1 MERIFTARPFKTRN
15 ADEYDINT
23 LLNLFVNP
31 LSGLS
36 TPFDYENSIIKGR
49 MGSGKTM
56 YLRANQ
62 AFYLSSLLPTL
73 IEGGDEIILPIMIK
87 LNDFQH
93 ITDPDEIY
101 RQVVIKIVEELV
113 SIHLHFEGTKNLID
127 IHGNLKLI
135 PRNLINRHKNAHM
148 MLKISALSSD
158 EYLQKVSSD
167 IQNKASMKVSF
178 IEASTDWKKIIIK
191 SLKPNPVLALK
202 ILRIAISFY

>member
-1 MERIFTARPFKTRN
+1 MDEIFESRPFKTRN
-15 ADEYDINT
+15 ADEYDLNT

-31 LSGLS
+31 LTGLS

-62 AFYLSSLLPTL
+62 AFYLSSLLPAL
-73 IEGGDEIILPIMIK
+73 VEGDSEIILPIMIK

-93 ITDPDEIY
+93 IEEPEEIY
-101 RQVVIKIVEELV
+101 KQIIIKIVEELA
-113 SIHLHFEGTKNLID
+113 SIHSHFEGVRNLID

-135 PRNLINRHKNAHM
+135 PRGLIAKHKNAEVM
-148 MLKISALSSD
+148 FRLAALSSD

-167 IQNKASMKVSF
+167 KIGKAGIKFSF
-178 IEASTDWKKIIIK
+178 VEASADWKTNRHEEFKK
-191 SLKPNPVLALK
+191 KT
-202 ILRIAISFY
+202 